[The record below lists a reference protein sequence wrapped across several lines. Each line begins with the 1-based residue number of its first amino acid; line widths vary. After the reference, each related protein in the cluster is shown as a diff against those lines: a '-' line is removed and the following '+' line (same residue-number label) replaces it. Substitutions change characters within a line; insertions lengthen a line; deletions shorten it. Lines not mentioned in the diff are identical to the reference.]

1 MELYLVQEGVD
12 QQLVPDFVLV
22 DVFLSPLN
30 INNITWQRLDHIRYG
45 GSSIISFGIILR
57 SADLG

>member
-12 QQLVPDFVLV
+12 QQLVLDFVLV

-30 INNITWQRLDHIRYG
+30 INNITWQRLDHIRYD
-45 GSSIISFGIILR
+45 GSSIISFGVILR

>member
-12 QQLVPDFVLV
+12 QQLVLDFVLV

-30 INNITWQRLDHIRYG
+30 INNITWQRLDHIRYD
-45 GSSIISFGIILR
+45 GSSILR